1 MIAATS
7 SLKTADF
14 RVALVGAGTLGS
26 AMAKGLAAKG
36 YHFSAVINRTIGKA
50 EKLAISVGSKVFADA
65 VFAIPPDTNLIII
78 AAGAAEIPVIAKD
91 LARGKLSF
99 KNLYA
104 VHVSGALT
112 SDALQPLA
120 DRGASVLSLHPFQT
134 FPRTG
139 RNGKADGGRADSK
152 SELFN
157 CYFGLQAAEVEGLE
171 IGKKLA
177 HDLGGKVMLV
187 PKDAKTLYHT
197 AAVMMSNYLVTL
209 TSVSAEIFGSLGLKP
224 KEAFKVFEP
233 IIQSTLA
240 NIKAGEDISDALTG
254 PIERGDAGAVERHL
268 TELSEQMPHLIP
280 TYAALAMETVRVAIR
295 KGSIT
300 KSEAVEIL
308 DLLETF
314 SRRESEI

>member
-1 MIAATS
+1 MIASTS
-7 SLKTADF
+7 LLKTSDF
-14 RVALVGAGTLGS
+14 RIALIGAGTLGS

-36 YHFSAVINRTIGKA
+36 YHFSAVINRTVGKA
-50 EKLAISVGSKVFADA
+50 EKLAASVGAKVFADT
-65 VFAIPPDTNLIII
+65 VFAIPPDTNLVII

-91 LARGKLSF
+91 LARCKLPF

-112 SDALQPLA
+112 TDALQPLA

-134 FPRTG
+134 FPQIG
-139 RNGKADGGRADSK
+139 RNGKADGK

-240 NIKAGEDISDALTG
+240 NIKTGEDISDALTG
-254 PIERGDAGAVERHL
+254 PIERGDAGAVEKHL
-268 TELSEQMPHLIP
+268 TELAEQMPHLIP